1 MNRRLLRFLTIAP
14 VFVYGTAIVFAAVRG
29 WDGLALLVLAGTALP
44 VLSVLAPRQL
54 PWLLAPSVA
63 IAAYI
68 GLIGWL
74 NGVIPAGPAT
84 DAVAG
89 TLAGL
94 PLWALGIAVGI
105 SDRPGWALAGL
116 EAGLAQ
122 VVSLK
127 VAVDAATASAGG
139 ASVGAF
145 VSAWFDVVGRQLRG
159 LGSAL
164 STSGLGSPVNFPLEG
179 WFDPVFI
186 ALAILALGG
195 LLLPMIRTPR
205 SMRGDPVLPPR
216 RDLAS
221 PVRIVPPPVLNAPD
235 LPATDPVSSPGAT
248 LAPVLGAV
256 TAVVGFELVGG
267 VAPVYAFTVVT
278 FGVIGVLLAIV
289 LLGGRGPAGAPSRRR
304 RRAASAPPPARP
316 TASPPAPVAHR
327 RTVPRGPGPT
337 AGGAPA
343 AAPGGAAAAG
353 SPPPRAG

>member
-14 VFVYGTAIVFAAVRG
+14 VFLYGTAIVFASIRG
-29 WDGLALLVLAGTALP
+29 WDGLAILVLLGTALP
-44 VLSVLAPRQL
+44 VLSVVAPRQL
-54 PWLLAPSVA
+54 PWFLAPSVA

-122 VVSLK
+122 VVALK
-127 VAVDAATASAGG
+127 VAVDAAVASAGG
-139 ASVGAF
+139 ATVGAF
-145 VSAWFDVVGRQLRG
+145 VTGWFDGVGRQLRG

-164 STSGLGSPVNFPLEG
+164 STSGLGSPVNFPFAG
-179 WFDPVFI
+179 WFDPIFI
-186 ALAILALGG
+186 LLSILALGG
-195 LLLPMIRTPR
+195 LLLPLIRTPR
-205 SMRGDPVLPPR
+205 SMRGEPVAPPR
-216 RDLAS
+216 RDLAA

-235 LPATDPVSSPGAT
+235 IPATNPIGSPGAT

-256 TAVVGFELVGG
+256 TAVVGFEVVGDL
-267 VAPVYAFTVVT
+267 APVYAFTVVT
-278 FGVIGVLLAIV
+278 FGVIAVLLAIV
-289 LLGGRGPAGAPSRRR
+289 YLGGRGPAGAPSRRR
-304 RRAASAPPPARP
+304 RRAAAAAPPARP
-316 TASPPAPVAHR
+316 TTSPPRPVAYR
-327 RTVPRGPGPT
+327 RTVPRGSAPT
-337 AGGAPA
+337 AASSPSVAPA
-343 AAPGGAAAAG
+343 SGAATG
-353 SPPPRAG
+353 SPPPPAG